1 MARSSREEDD
11 TQDLEE
17 ADAPKLGG
25 GRGPQPPRISITL
38 PQSARR
44 KIRLAA
50 ALADMSEPEW
60 ARVVLAQAAKRTVEK
75 AGF

>member
-1 MARSSREEDD
+1 MARSTESEDF
-11 TQDLEE
+11 EE
-17 ADAPKLGG
+17 AEAPRLSG

-60 ARVVLAQAAKRTVEK
+60 ARVVLAQASKRTVEK
-75 AGF
+75 AGLG